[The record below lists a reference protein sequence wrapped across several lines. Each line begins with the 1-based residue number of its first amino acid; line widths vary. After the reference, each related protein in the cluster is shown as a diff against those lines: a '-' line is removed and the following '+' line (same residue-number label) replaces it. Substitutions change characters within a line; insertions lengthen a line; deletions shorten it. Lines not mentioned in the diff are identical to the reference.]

1 MPNTGSIKY
10 ENISQ
15 NMSDGILIVG
25 YDGTIR
31 LENEIAADILEIDAE
46 KLSGSTIASLM
57 ARSDKNDAFFQCLI
71 DAVFTK
77 QLVNEVIE
85 YHTKEKTKYL
95 RLVVSFLKS
104 EEEDTGIIVV
114 INDITELVELNKSN
128 EELTNRL
135 IRFVDQFVQL
145 MITAIEK
152 RSPYNANHTRNMVG
166 YATKY
171 LNTLEEAGKL
181 GNPENRTPFLA
192 SVWLH
197 DIGKLIIPLEIMDKP
212 TRLGDSEKDV
222 YYRIEMAILCERIR
236 MLENPEETEDA
247 LEMIAKLEDASE
259 LILRVNKLGFLDDE
273 TYQKVIDVSKLKCL
287 DSTGRKIPILDDYE
301 LESLCVRRGTLTDA
315 ERKVIQSHASYTREL
330 LSQMEFDG
338 IYENVPKWASQHHEY
353 LDGTGYPDGIKA
365 EDISWEVRILTIIDV
380 YDALTADDRPYK
392 PPVPPEKAFAILR
405 SMADEGKIDKD
416 ILEEFIESNAWVKN

>member
-1 MPNTGSIKY
+1 
-10 ENISQ
+10 
-15 NMSDGILIVG
+15 
-25 YDGTIR
+25 
-31 LENEIAADILEIDAE
+31 
-46 KLSGSTIASLM
+46 
-57 ARSDKNDAFFQCLI
+57 
-71 DAVFTK
+71 
-77 QLVNEVIE
+77 
-85 YHTKEKTKYL
+85 
-95 RLVVSFLKS
+95 
-104 EEEDTGIIVV
+104 
-114 INDITELVELNKSN
+114 
-128 EELTNRL
+128 
-135 IRFVDQFVQL
+135 
-145 MITAIEK
+145 
-152 RSPYNANHTRNMVG
+152 
-166 YATKY
+166 
-171 LNTLEEAGKL
+171 
-181 GNPENRTPFLA
+181 
-192 SVWLH
+192 
-197 DIGKLIIPLEIMDKP
+197 
-212 TRLGDSEKDV
+212 
-222 YYRIEMAILCERIR
+222 

-247 LEMIAKLEDASE
+247 LEMISKLENASE